1 MIFVKNYKVV
11 KKNAGFT
18 LVELVLILVLLGI
31 LGAVA
36 VPKYFDLQDEAQQK
50 AARLAV
56 AEAQSRIEARFSEL
70 ILNGET
76 CSAAVETVS
85 KLADLDDLEDEEKV
99 RFGDYSLTPLTLT
112 GESTPMTVK
121 VVDGTTETEVNFGT
135 DEKPKLVLPT
145 CADEKK
151 TISAKD
157 VADAIYKAIKND
169 DELKKLFKDNSK
181 QEAFSY
187 ENDDVANAI
196 RELVKSLGKN
206 ADAVLWMADSKGGQ
220 LRVIATEISEQ
231 EVKAIPEDMRKNAY
245 VKATFIDMDGTS
257 YTGYTRLRYDGAQP
271 YIDATKI
278 NLSENWF
285 STKEAVKVANKNAQ
299 IYGD

>member
-1 MIFVKNYKVV
+1 MIFAQNYKVV

-76 CSAAVETVS
+76 CSKAVDEVKVLT
-85 KLADLDDLEDEEKV
+85 KLSDSTKDDQAV
-99 RFGDYSLTPLTLT
+99 FGDYGLSAEEIAST
-112 GESTPMTVK
+112 GTEVTVK
-121 VVDGTTETEVNFGT
+121 VLG
-135 DEKPKLVLPT
+135 DEDQKVVFSGSQPKLYVPA

-181 QEAFSY
+181 QKAFSY

-231 EVKAIPEDMRKNAY
+231 EAKAIPEDMRKNAY

>member
-1 MIFVKNYKVV
+1 MIFAQNYKVM

-76 CSAAVETVS
+76 CSAAVDEVKVLKNLSDS
-85 KLADLDDLEDEEKV
+85 KKDDQAV
-99 RFGDYSLTPLTLT
+99 FGDYGLSAGEIAST
-112 GESTPMTVK
+112 GTEVMVK
-121 VVDGTTETEVNFGT
+121 VLGDEDQEVVFSGSQ
-135 DEKPKLVLPT
+135 PKLYVPA

-157 VADAIYKAIKND
+157 VAEAIYKAIKNNG
-169 DELKKLFKDNSK
+169 ELKDLFKDDSK
-181 QEAFSY
+181 QKAFSY
-187 ENDDVANAI
+187 ETDDVANAI
-196 RELVKSLGKN
+196 RKLVKDLGKN
-206 ADAVLWMADSKGGQ
+206 ADEVLWMADSQGGQ
-220 LRVIATEISEQ
+220 LRVIATEISKQ
-231 EVKAIPEDMRKNAY
+231 DAMAIPENMRENAY
-245 VKATFIDMDGTS
+245 VKATFINMDGTS
-257 YTGYTRLRYDGAQP
+257 YTGYTRLRYNGSQP
-271 YIDATKI
+271 YMDATKI
-278 NLSENWF
+278 DLSKNWY
-285 STKEAVKVANKNAQ
+285 STKEAVKEEHEKAQ
-299 IYGD
+299 FYGD